1 MKNLAPAQKLR
12 DASPILLFFVAL
24 TIAAIIGQT
33 WWAVVQDRSLT
44 LESERGNGLIAVRLL
59 EEHATQTLQDAERK
73 LNTVASAIHANIGSD
88 SSEADEPALRKI
100 ITEGLQ
106 DNRFLTALQ
115 FVNMKKESWVTSLDY
130 PAHQVDSSDRA
141 YIDYLLTHPGH
152 KKAMI
157 GRPFQRFYDNRLVLP
172 MALNLYD
179 ISGKHLGLISTDIS
193 VPYFADVYARVA
205 KNSRAIV
212 SLFGNDGF
220 VIVRSPFDAHYVDLD
235 ISRSPILALLKNS
248 PVEGSFEDLNFLND
262 NESRKHL
269 YTYHKMTI
277 FPITTVFGRDF
288 DGILQPWKQRT
299 RDRLLFSGATIS
311 FICLLT
317 FFLQL
322 HIRRLHHSETS
333 LRNSEAKFVSL
344 FQRSPVPLALL
355 SISKDQY
362 IEVND
367 AILQQSGYQRHEM
380 VGKTPKEVQTWA
392 DFADRQVYLDLL
404 LRQQYVDRYEV
415 RFRHKDGHIFTCLLS
430 SRLVDSEGER
440 MILFSPIDVT
450 RQREIE
456 NEIRE
461 LNIQLEQRVRQRTI
475 NLEEAN
481 HELGEALA
489 SLKNMQGELLRSEKM
504 AALGS
509 LVAGVAHELNTPIGN
524 SVTVASTL
532 QENADFMLSEIRS
545 GKPRRA
551 LLDQSLEASSKGAE
565 ILVRNLHRAAELV
578 SSFKQV
584 AVDQSSNHR
593 RRFDLRQVLEEVV
606 VTLEPMY
613 KKTPYTLQLDLAPDI
628 VLESYPGPL
637 GQIITNFVTNALAHA
652 FEGRTQGTMTLS
664 TRKLEHGQ
672 AEITFSDD
680 GIGIEHEHLARVF
693 DPFFTTKLGQGG
705 SGLGMHIVYNLV
717 TGVLG
722 GKISLDS
729 QPGQGAILTM
739 ILPMMAPDGGD
750 GTVT

>member
-1 MKNLAPAQKLR
+1 MKSVAPAEKLR
-12 DASPILLFFVAL
+12 NASPVLLFFVAL
-24 TIAAIIGQT
+24 TIAAIIAQT
-33 WWAVVQDRSLT
+33 WWAVVQDRTLT

-59 EEHATQTLQDAERK
+59 EEHATQTMMDAERK
-73 LNTVASAIHANIGSD
+73 LNTIASTIHATIVSGESNT
-88 SSEADEPALRKI
+88 DELALRKV

-115 FVNMKKESWVTSLDY
+115 FINLKKESWVTSLDY
-130 PAHQVDSSDRA
+130 PAHQIDTQDRP
-141 YIDYLLTHPGH
+141 YFDYLLTHPDIR
-152 KKAMI
+152 KAII

-179 ISGKHLGLISTDIS
+179 MSGKHIGVISTDIS

-212 SLFGNDGF
+212 SLFANDGF
-220 VIVRSPFDAHYVDLD
+220 VIVRSPFDAHYVALD
-235 ISRSPILALLKNS
+235 ISRSPVLARLKQS
-248 PVEGSFEDLNFLND
+248 PVEGSFEDTTFLND
-262 NESRKHL
+262 KEPKKRL
-269 YTYHKMTI
+269 YTYHKMSS

-288 DGILQPWKQRT
+288 DSILLAWTQRT
-299 RDRLLFSGATIS
+299 QDRVLFSGATIAL
-311 FICLLT
+311 IALLT
-317 FFLQL
+317 FFLLQ
-322 HIRRLHHSETS
+322 HIRRLHQSEYS

-355 SISKDQY
+355 SINKDRY

-367 AILQQSGYQRHEM
+367 ALLQQSGFQRNDII
-380 VGKTPKEVQTWA
+380 GKTAQEVQLWA
-392 DFADRQVYLDLL
+392 DMADRQPYLDLL
-404 LRQQYVDRYEV
+404 QRQRYVDRYEI
-415 RFRHKDGHIFTCLLS
+415 RTRHKDGHVVTCLLS
-430 SRLVDSEGER
+430 SRIVESGGEP

-481 HELGEALA
+481 HELGSALS

-504 AALGS
+504 AALGG

-532 QENADFMLSEIRS
+532 QENAEFMLNEIRS

-551 LLDQSLEASSKGAE
+551 LLDQSLEASSRGAE

-593 RRFDLRQVLEEVV
+593 REFDLRQVLEEVV
-606 VTLEPMY
+606 LTLETMY
-613 KKTPYTLQLDLAPDI
+613 KKTPYTLHLNLAENI
-628 VLESYPGPL
+628 TLESYPGPL
-637 GQIITNFVTNALAHA
+637 GQIITNFVSNALAHA
-652 FEGRTQGTMTLS
+652 FEGRSHGTMTLA
-664 TRKLEHGQ
+664 TRKVENDQ

-680 GIGIEHEHLARVF
+680 GIGIKPEFIARVF

-722 GKISLDS
+722 GKITLDS
-729 QPGQGAILTM
+729 KPGEGTTLTLV
-739 ILPMMAPDGGD
+739 LPMLAPDGGD